1 MTARKYGILFSD
13 SAWRHFSGL
22 PSEEMGRVGRAL
34 EWLARRGLTGLP
46 DDDRALR
53 VVGIEGKYT
62 RDRRNKLLKV
72 NALNVRGYE
81 AASNLVE
88 AVISAVESSTPG

>member
-1 MTARKYGILFSD
+1 MKVSERKYGILFSD
-13 SAWRHFSGL
+13 AAWRNFSAL

-34 EWLARRGLTGLP
+34 EWLARRALTGAP

-53 VVGIEGKYT
+53 VCGIEGKYS

-72 NALNVRGYE
+72 NALHVRQAAE
-81 AASNLVE
+81 AIEELPQVN
-88 AVISAVESSTPG
+88 